1 MTGHIFIYGEIGTSV
16 GQVSLKSVKSQID
29 QQKDAEDF
37 ILHMVSPGG
46 DVFQGYAIYN
56 AIKNTGKKFT
66 GQIEGL
72 CASIATLIIF
82 GCDRIVMNRTG
93 ELMVHNP
100 KISDLKPSDAYDL
113 RHVANQLDTIKN
125 LLVDVAGE
133 RAQRNGKPM
142 SKEKLWELYDNET
155 WLTAQQAEQ
164 FGFVDEVVDAMKAVA
179 KVDLNSF
186 KMEKS
191 LFKTLVRKFQNLLE
205 VSKIKNE
212 FTETLQDGTVVI
224 VMSEDGAWEG
234 KQVIRED
241 GSPLDPGD
249 YVLASG
255 KTITVGDNSTITT
268 VKEAESPAAKEEQ
281 NEMDN
286 KIKEL
291 EAQLAEA
298 KAAKETAEATAQAA
312 LKEAVSAKAETSKFQ
327 NRVTNLE
334 KDFLALKEAAGKT
347 LGDDKPLPTGPVF
360 KNADGSESMYDPMAE
375 FVKRKLKARSGQ

>member
-1 MTGHIFIYGEIGTSV
+1 MTGHIFIYGGIGT
-16 GQVSLKSVKSQID
+16 GLGEVSLKSVKSQID
-29 QQKDAEDF
+29 NSASDYVVH
-37 ILHMVSPGG
+37 IVSPGG
-46 DVFQGYAIYN
+46 DVFEGYAIYN
-56 AIKNTGKKFT
+56 AIKNTGKKIT
-66 GQIEGL
+66 TQVEGL
-72 CASIATLIIF
+72 CASIATLIAF
-82 GCDRIVMNRTG
+82 AGDKIVMNKTS
-93 ELMVHNP
+93 EFMIHNP
-100 KISDLKPSDAYDL
+100 RISDLKGDAYDL
-113 RHVANQLDTIKN
+113 RNVANQLDTIKN
-125 LLVDVAGE
+125 LLIEVSGA

-347 LGDDKPLPTGPVF
+347 LGDDRPLPTGPVF